1 MTDRHVISASGRRL
15 GVTVLGDPAAPRT
28 IALFAPMPGAAG
40 FDPDPLET
48 RRAGVRLVT
57 VDRPGYG
64 GSEPIALGELATFG
78 RHADDVARHLR
89 HAVGAG
95 ATIGVVGW
103 GVGGHAAAAL
113 AGRHPDLVDRLALI
127 DTPDS
132 ARPGDVAEPYAPA
145 DLCIPPDEPALAAN
159 AGLGRRVDRML
170 ADAARHD
177 GAGFAFDRSA
187 LRSSD
192 WAQALG
198 RIEADTV
205 LVYGSGH
212 PLVSAAV
219 DGARLRRRIRGARV
233 VRVPDARGLAIGSV
247 WSRILDHVTPAM
259 A

>member
-1 MTDRHVISASGRRL
+1 MTDRHVVSASGRRL

-28 IALFAPMPGAAG
+28 IALFTPMPGAAG

-48 RRAGVRLVT
+48 RRSGVRIVT

-89 HAVGAG
+89 RAVGAG
-95 ATIGVVGW
+95 ATVGVVGW

-113 AGRHPDLVDRLALI
+113 AGRHPDLVDRLALV
-127 DTPDS
+127 DTPAS
-132 ARPGDVAEPYAPA
+132 IRPGDVATPYDPA
-145 DLCIPPDEPALAAN
+145 DLCIRPDEPSLSVN
-159 AGLGRRVDRML
+159 AGLGRRVERML
-170 ADAARHD
+170 ADAALGH
-177 GAGFAFDRSA
+177 GAGFSFDRSA
-187 LRSSD
+187 LRSRD
-192 WAQALG
+192 WAQTLR
-198 RIEADTV
+198 RIDADTV
-205 LVYGSGH
+205 LLYGSGH

-233 VRVPDARGLAIGSV
+233 VRVPDAAGLAIGAV
-247 WSRILDHVTPAM
+247 WPRILDHVAPAS